1 LDASLNCQFTSFT
14 NTLIWTPTLTGSCDQ
29 SIASY
34 RIYYS
39 KDGTTFGK
47 IGEVSDLKYL
57 HQKTDSFIGCYYI
70 TAISQLGKESAKSEI
85 VCQDNC
91 PSFDLPNLFSPN
103 GDGKNDVFQAMR
115 CPRFVTQITC
125 KIVDRN
131 GQLVYQYSGD
141 INGFGWN
148 GKDLNGNVMA
158 ASTYF
163 YTCDVIFDVKNEALK
178 RKQLKGWVEL
188 VK

>member
-1 LDASLNCQFTSFT
+1 M
-14 NTLIWTPTLTGSCDQ
+14 
-29 SIASY
+29 
-34 RIYYS
+34 
-39 KDGTTFGK
+39 
-47 IGEVSDLKYL
+47 
-57 HQKTDSFIGCYYI
+57 
-70 TAISQLGKESAKSEI
+70 GKESAKSET

-91 PSFDLPNLFSPN
+91 PSFNLPNLFSPN

-115 CPRFVTQITC
+115 CPRFVAQVTA

-131 GQLVYQYSGD
+131 GQLVYQYTGD

-148 GKDLNGNVMA
+148 GRDLNGNVMA

-178 RKQLKGWVEL
+178 TKQLKGWVEL